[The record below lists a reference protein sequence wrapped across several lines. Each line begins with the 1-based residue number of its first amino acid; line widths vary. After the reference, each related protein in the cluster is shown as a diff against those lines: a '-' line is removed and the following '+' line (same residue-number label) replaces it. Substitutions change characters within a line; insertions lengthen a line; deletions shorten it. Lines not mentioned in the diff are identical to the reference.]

1 MADADVKAVDLRPKR
16 KQAGMTQEE
25 LASRIGFVRETISRV
40 ENGKDPMPMLMAV
53 RCAQEF
59 GSITVES
66 GGLRFVVIPETEFPQ
81 DGPDKSR
88 RESIPDDEELHDL
101 SDAEHNLNVM
111 KQAED
116 VVRAMQ
122 RLVSSPLLLRSDSEL
137 SDALRIAKYKELFEL
152 DWALRGR
159 ISEGNQMHPH
169 LVKEGLQRALA
180 ERPGYERGKSDGNQ
194 AA

>member
-1 MADADVKAVDLRPKR
+1 MDTDKIIPVDIKDKR
-16 KQAGMTQEE
+16 KAAKLTQSDVAKLFGVE
-25 LASRIGFVRETISRV
+25 RETIVRA
-40 ENGKDPMPMLMAV
+40 ENDSLSFPLAIEYT
-53 RCAQEF
+53 RLF
-59 GSITVES
+59 GSIT
-66 GGLRFVVIPETEFPQ
+66 LRKGEDTFVLSL
-81 DGPDKSR
+81 DNGRLGPDPDR
-88 RESIPDDEELHDL
+88 IPDDEELHDL

-152 DWALRGR
+152 DWALHGR

-169 LVKEGLQRALA
+169 LVKEGLRRALA